1 MGTSA
6 DRQLAFRLAS
16 GLGAEWEQTA
26 ETRKAVRR
34 ITMTDEQEKKVT
46 YLAFRLLFINPELFS
61 RATLVWEAFRLDD
74 NGQSSLDERY
84 VVKEAWREYHY
95 RISETEFY
103 RVLRTDGVTHG
114 VALYAHGEDLGIG
127 DSRLRQQDVKA
138 RAAGQPL
145 VGADRKSGHLTLS
158 GFHNDATKKHY
169 NERSQ
174 VRICLHTVGTPLA
187 DFQSTRELIVA
198 FRDAVE
204 GHRQAYELGGVI
216 HRDISEG
223 NVMMA
228 RHSASFR
235 GFIHDFDYSFSW
247 RRFLRKRGMRAC
259 LAEWEKYCRDHG
271 KEPYDKEKPDESK
284 VRTGTKLFMAIEILS
299 SEVTHEARHDLEAF
313 YWLLVY
319 ILLRHTNHGHSR
331 GKAAFDALFTVV
343 SWDQASDLKFSWI
356 TYPAVPLTVP
366 GNAPLNA
373 LLEGFR
379 EALILALFDQA
390 LAVEDWPKDD
400 AALKWVPPANMY
412 ITEDVE
418 ASSGMLT
425 TKGTRDDSTATHT
438 LVPLPEE
445 PGFMGARED
454 ELADA
459 AGAAIAQ
466 GPTSEVLG
474 SQQMDTE
481 TQAFGRGNSAQ
492 VPLPAQTVAGASHT
506 PHLPATEHTLGAAG
520 LSPQLPAPD
529 NQPPALYIEAEAP
542 DLVADERPK
551 SRTRTRSTRRAELP
565 EGPGR
570 TRRVTRKTAA
580 SRKAA
585 ETGLASKAEGDREEP
600 ARRYNLRSSNRREP
614 AVSTTLESAGPA
626 LPENHRVTRSR
637 SRAAAQATTAGSAS
651 LRSRVARK
659 RSRAEEGLDGL
670 EENVESRMSKRQRT
684 LNQPRLPKPSKKSGS
699 KP

>member
-1 MGTSA
+1 MLDVIATNPSLPVIEYLLRWRHVALVFQLKPLDTDDPMIMDTITHWKTLIELAQGARNIMLSQGRLYAFLVGIYGSVARIFRFDRAGAICSAPFKYKETPSILHQFLWRLFHPRQDNCLIVGQDPTIQMGTST
-6 DRQLAFRLAS
+6 DRQLAFGLAS

-34 ITMTDEQEKKVT
+34 ITMTDEQGKKVT

-61 RATLVWEAFRLDD
+61 RATLVWEAFRLDE

-84 VVKEAWREYHY
+84 VIKEAWREYHY

-114 VALYAHGEDLGIG
+114 VALYAHGEDLGRG
-127 DSRLRQQDVKA
+127 DSKHRQQDVKA

-145 VGADRKSGHLTLS
+145 VGADRKSGHLTIS
-158 GFHNDATKKHY
+158 GFHNDTTKKHY

-187 DFQSTRELIVA
+187 DFQSTRELIVV
-198 FRDAVE
+198 FRDAIE
-204 GHRQAYELGGVI
+204 AYELGGVI

-228 RHSASFR
+228 RHSVSFR

-259 LAEWEKYCRDHG
+259 LSECEKYCREHG

-284 VRTGTKLFMAIEILS
+284 VRMGTKLFMAIEILS

-319 ILLRHTNHGHSR
+319 ILLWHTNHGHSR
-331 GKAAFDALFTVV
+331 RKAAFDALFTVV

-379 EALILALFDQA
+379 EALVGNFPSLLPPGPQVTHAQILALFDQA

-400 AALKWVPPANMY
+400 TVLKWVPPA
-412 ITEDVE
+412 
-418 ASSGMLT
+418 
-425 TKGTRDDSTATHT
+425 
-438 LVPLPEE
+438 
-445 PGFMGARED
+445 
-454 ELADA
+454 
-459 AGAAIAQ
+459 
-466 GPTSEVLG
+466 
-474 SQQMDTE
+474 
-481 TQAFGRGNSAQ
+481 
-492 VPLPAQTVAGASHT
+492 
-506 PHLPATEHTLGAAG
+506 
-520 LSPQLPAPD
+520 
-529 NQPPALYIEAEAP
+529 
-542 DLVADERPK
+542 
-551 SRTRTRSTRRAELP
+551 
-565 EGPGR
+565 
-570 TRRVTRKTAA
+570 
-580 SRKAA
+580 
-585 ETGLASKAEGDREEP
+585 
-600 ARRYNLRSSNRREP
+600 
-614 AVSTTLESAGPA
+614 
-626 LPENHRVTRSR
+626 
-637 SRAAAQATTAGSAS
+637 
-651 LRSRVARK
+651 
-659 RSRAEEGLDGL
+659 
-670 EENVESRMSKRQRT
+670 
-684 LNQPRLPKPSKKSGS
+684 
-699 KP
+699 